1 MKVCKFGGTSVASA
15 EQIRK
20 VVDIVVSDPSRKIVV
35 VSAPGKRF
43 SSDIKVTDLLI
54 DLANA
59 SLAGEDTLDSLQ
71 MVVDRYKEIAEGL
84 GLDEEIAQVI
94 EQDIVRRLNKDQSD
108 EVLYVDSLKAA
119 GEDNNAKMI
128 AAYFQHIGV
137 EAEYV
142 SPREGGL
149 LVNHR
154 PERVRALPEGNEKLC
169 KLRDKEGIIVFPG
182 FFGYTED
189 GTLRTFNRGG
199 SDITGALLAAAT
211 NAELYENFTDV
222 DSVFSANPTVIENP
236 RAIDAMTY
244 REMRELAYAGFS
256 VFHEEALVPAFRHK
270 IPVCIKNTNNPSAP
284 GTMIVL
290 DRDHT
295 LQSVVGIAADKGFS
309 TLFVAKYLMN
319 LEIGFG
325 RHLLQILEEEEIPFE
340 HTPSGIDNLSV
351 IIRDEHLTPEKEAR
365 IVKRIEQELCPD
377 DVHFQRD
384 YSMVVLVGEGM
395 RHARGLAA
403 RAASAIARTGANIE
417 MINQGSSEVSLV
429 FGIQEKDENIVLR
442 ELYQEFFT
450 EVPVH

>member
-94 EQDIVRRLNKDQSD
+94 EQDVIRRLNKDQSD
-108 EVLYVDSLKAA
+108 EILYVDSLKAA

-128 AAYFQHIGV
+128 AAYFRHIGV

-142 SPREGGL
+142 NPRDGGL

-284 GTMIVL
+284 GTMIVR
-290 DRDHT
+290 DRDHS

-365 IVKRIEQELCPD
+365 IVKRIGQELCPD
-377 DVHFQRD
+377 DVHFQRG

-442 ELYQEFFT
+442 ELYQEFFS

>member
-20 VVDIVVSDPSRKIVV
+20 VVDIVTSDPARKIVV

-43 SSDIKVTDLLI
+43 SDDIKVTDLLI
-54 DLANA
+54 DLADK
-59 SLAGEDTLDSLQ
+59 SLAGKDTTEALQ
-71 MVVDRYKEIAEGL
+71 KVICRYNEIAEGL
-84 GLDEEIAQVI
+84 GMDDEISKVI
-94 EQDIVRRLNKDQSD
+94 EQDVIRRLNKDQTD
-108 EVLYVDSLKAA
+108 EILYVDSLKAA
-119 GEDNNAKMI
+119 GEDNNAKLI
-128 AAYFQHIGV
+128 AAYFRHIGM

-142 SPREGGL
+142 NPREGGL

-154 PERVRALPEGNEKLC
+154 PERVRALPEGNEKLSE
-169 KLRDKEGIIVFPG
+169 LRNRNEIIVFPG

-222 DSVFSANPTVIENP
+222 DSVFAANPTVIENP
-236 RAIDAMTY
+236 HAIETVTY

-256 VFHEEALVPAFRHK
+256 VFHEEALVPAFRHS

-284 GTMIVL
+284 GTMIVRN
-290 DRDHT
+290 RDNT
-295 LQSVVGIAADKGFS
+295 IQPVIGIAADKGFS
-309 TLFVAKYLMN
+309 TLFVDKYLMN

-325 RHLLQILEEEEIPFE
+325 RHLLQILEEEEIPYE

-351 IIRDEHLTPEKEAR
+351 IIKSEHLCEEKEAR
-365 IVKRIEQELCPD
+365 IMTRIEQELHPD
-377 DVHFQRD
+377 DVHFQKG

-395 RHARGLAA
+395 RHATGLAA

-429 FGIQEKDENIVLR
+429 FGIQESDENLVLR
-442 ELYQEFFT
+442 ELYKEFFS
-450 EVPVH
+450 EVPAH